1 MQLGPQLLV
10 VLLEV
15 LHVGDGGA
23 VRLAEGAVLALQ
35 LVLLLG
41 HPVVVVLQLPQ
52 LPLQPPGLLLAVVLG
67 QELLTTGSPLVC
79 RQRGSRIDIKYSHA
93 C

>member
-1 MQLGPQLLV
+1 MQLGAQLLV

-41 HPVVVVLQLPQ
+41 HPVVVLLQLPK
-52 LPLQPPGLLLAVVLG
+52 LPLQQPGLMLAVVLR
-67 QELLTTGSPLVC
+67 QEL
-79 RQRGSRIDIKYSHA
+79 
-93 C
+93 

>member
-1 MQLGPQLLV
+1 MQLGAQLLV

-41 HPVVVVLQLPQ
+41 HPVVGVLQLPQ

-67 QELLTTGSPLVC
+67 HRSGIINNGITSGLQTG
-79 RQRGSRIDIKYSHA
+79 RIEDKY
-93 C
+93 

>member
-1 MQLGPQLLV
+1 MQLGAQLLV

-15 LHVGDGGA
+15 LGVCDGGA

-41 HPVVVVLQLPQ
+41 HPVVGVLQLPQ
-52 LPLQPPGLLLAVVLG
+52 LALQPPGLLLAVVLG
-67 QELLTTGSPLVC
+67 HRSGIINNGITSGLLHKLFRSNNV
-79 RQRGSRIDIKYSHA
+79 
-93 C
+93 

>member
-15 LHVGDGGA
+15 LRVGDGGA

-79 RQRGSRIDIKYSHA
+79 MRQGGLRIIIK
-93 C
+93 

>member
-1 MQLGPQLLV
+1 MQLGAQLLV

-15 LHVGDGGA
+15 LGVCDGGA

-41 HPVVVVLQLPQ
+41 HPVVGVLQLPQ
-52 LPLQPPGLLLAVVLG
+52 LPLQPPGLLLAVVLT
-67 QELLTTGSPLVC
+67 QELSTMGSPLVC
-79 RQRGSRIDIKYSHA
+79 RQGGSSINIK
-93 C
+93 